1 MLNYA
6 YYPFGNNLDELQAR
20 DLSEL
25 SAVSEGWYI
34 DYKSQPIKTS
44 DFAKHLAA
52 FANQHGGFLFIGI
65 KENHDTKCAGEFPG
79 IALSAIPALSI
90 QIREASSA
98 HINPPVMYEEKV
110 IQGPCSE
117 IGLPDGNAILV
128 IGIPKSL
135 NTPHIH
141 SSGRIYRRLAD
152 HSDPKPETDRHILD
166 ELWRRG
172 EEHKTQISKFLS
184 ITPPLPASLDKSAWI
199 YIYFRP
205 DENRPSPTRK
215 LSFEEFCEAA
225 TNSSKKS
232 GLHIPM
238 EAIHRTQD
246 GFIARQTGT
255 NSDNTQPTLTLRWWH
270 GGTARLDIPV
280 NKFTLND
287 FLQKTDLKYLRAF
300 RDALRTRG
308 INNAMIIDYSML
320 VMICSGLA
328 NTYLELLRKID
339 DKRDIYSS
347 FILKNFSYTSPYLNS
362 ERFVSRVREFSL
374 PLVAE
379 NEIHVPNEP
388 NQSNMFKH
396 RYTMREELSGEDP
409 YAPNT
414 RVGLPIVF
422 ATPLFD
428 GILKSVGAVNSE
440 EDWLNDSEVIW
451 TTKFSELDLSQSK
464 GSDYI
469 SISG

>member
-6 YYPFGNNLDELQAR
+6 YYPFSNNLDELQAR
-20 DLSEL
+20 DLSVL
-25 SAVSEGWYI
+25 TSVAEGWYI
-34 DYKSQPIKTS
+34 DYKSQPIKTI

-65 KENHDTKCAGEFPG
+65 KENLDTKCAGDFPG
-79 IALSAIPALSI
+79 IAISALPNLSI

-110 IQGPCSE
+110 LQGPCDE
-117 IGLPDGNAILV
+117 IGLPAGSAILV
-128 IGIPKSL
+128 IGIPKSV

-166 ELWRRG
+166 ELWKRG
-172 EEHKTQISKFLS
+172 EEHKIQVSKFLS
-184 ITPPLPASLDKSAWI
+184 ITPPLPSTQEKSAWI

-205 DENRPSPTRK
+205 DENQPNPTRI

-225 TNSSKKS
+225 TNSTKNS

-238 EAIHRTQD
+238 DAIYRTQD
-246 GFIARQTGT
+246 GFIARQTGK
-255 NSDNTQPTLTLRWWH
+255 NSDNAQPALTLRWWH
-270 GGTARLDIPV
+270 GGTTRLDIPV
-280 NKFTLND
+280 NKYTLD
-287 FLQKTDLKYLRAF
+287 VFLNRTDLKYLGIFHEVLRA
-300 RDALRTRG
+300 RG
-308 INNAMIIDYSML
+308 INNAVIIDYSML

-328 NTYLELLRKID
+328 NMYLELLRKID
-339 DKRDIYSS
+339 DKRDIFSS
-347 FILKNFSYTSPYLNS
+347 FILKNVSYTSPYLNS
-362 ERFVSRVREFSL
+362 ERYVSRVKEFSL

-379 NEIHVPNEP
+379 NEIRVPDEP

-396 RYTMREELSGEDP
+396 KYSLREEFSGGDP
-409 YAPNT
+409 YATNT

-440 EDWLNDSEVIW
+440 DDWLSDSEVIW
-451 TTKFSELDLSQSK
+451 TTKFSELDMSQSK
-464 GSDYI
+464 GSNYI